1 MKIVILAGGL
11 GTRLGQITSKIPKP
25 MVKIGNKP
33 ILWHLI
39 NFYSS
44 HGFDD
49 FIVALGYKSK
59 IIKEFFFAKK
69 IKIKNKTNQIKC
81 ESLKGKL
88 INIKLVN
95 TGSYTFTGG
104 RLLRL
109 KKFLKDDTFMLT
121 YGDGLS
127 NINISRLLK
136 FHKKHKKIATVTGVR
151 PIARFGELNIKGTKV
166 KNFKE
171 KPQINKG
178 WINGGFFVFEP
189 KIFKYLNNDKTIL
202 EGKPLEK
209 LAKTGELMAY
219 LHDGFW
225 YCMDTPRD
233 KDTLEEMWRKKNA
246 PWKKW

>member
-1 MKIVILAGGL
+1 
-11 GTRLGQITSKIPKP
+11 
-25 MVKIGNKP
+25 
-33 ILWHLI
+33 
-39 NFYSS
+39 
-44 HGFDD
+44 
-49 FIVALGYKSK
+49 
-59 IIKEFFFAKK
+59 
-69 IKIKNKTNQIKC
+69 
-81 ESLKGKL
+81 
-88 INIKLVN
+88 
-95 TGSYTFTGG
+95 
-104 RLLRL
+104 
-109 KKFLKDDTFMLT
+109 MLT

-136 FHKKHKKIATVTGVR
+136 FHKKHKKIATVSGVH

-189 KIFKYLNNDKTIL
+189 KIFKFLNNDKTIL

-209 LAKTGELMAY
+209 LAKNGELMAY

-233 KDTLEEMWRKKNA
+233 KDSLEEMWRKKNA